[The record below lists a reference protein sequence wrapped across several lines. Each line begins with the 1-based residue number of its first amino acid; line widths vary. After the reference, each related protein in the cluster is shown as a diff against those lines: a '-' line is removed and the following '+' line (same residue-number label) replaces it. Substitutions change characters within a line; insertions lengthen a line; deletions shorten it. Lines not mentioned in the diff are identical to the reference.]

1 VNDLELVRELRGDPP
16 DAEPAVL
23 LSARFALQREMRGDT
38 RRPGAGR
45 WRLATAGGLAALLAI
60 AVVVAQNGPPAPDGT
75 VNDAA
80 GILDRAALAAA
91 HEPILPARPD
101 QYVFVESIEG
111 YHGETYD
118 CDGKADQSHCTA
130 IPGPVKRT
138 LRQVWSSVDGTH
150 DGLLRDRPAKSTG
163 AWNETPIPFCPNA
176 ATVTNAVP
184 GASGVP
190 VTNAAPA
197 TNGARGANGVP
208 GTSQPGTSQPGTS
221 QPGTSQPGTSQPG
234 TNQPATNQPATNQ
247 PANNQPANNQPANN
261 QPANNQ
267 PANNQPPA
275 DNCTPRPAYLI
286 NLPTNAPAM
295 TAYLR
300 TKANETTNGDLF
312 TAAGDLIREA
322 YLPPASLSAL
332 FQALG
337 DVPDLAVAQDA
348 EDAAGRHGVSVGRD
362 AHGLR
367 NELIFDRTTFAYL
380 GSRTIARQDA
390 GKVTIDG
397 QSAQLRVAIVDRLR
411 QLP

>member
-1 VNDLELVRELRGDPP
+1 MNDLELVRELRGDPP

-38 RRPGAGR
+38 GRPGAGR

-60 AVVVAQNGPPAPDGT
+60 AVIVAQNGPPAPNGT
-75 VNDAA
+75 VADAA
-80 GILDRAALAAA
+80 GILDRAALTAA

-101 QYVFVESIEG
+101 QYVFIESIEG

-130 IPGPVKRT
+130 IPGPVTRT
-138 LRQVWSSVDGTH
+138 LRQMWSSVDGTH
-150 DGLLRDRPAKSTG
+150 DGLLRDRPAKNTG

-176 ATVTNAVP
+176 APVTNAVPGASGVPVTNAAPATNAVP

-208 GTSQPGTSQPGTS
+208 GTN
-221 QPGTSQPGTSQPG
+221 QPG
-234 TNQPATNQPATNQ
+234 TNGSPT
-247 PANNQPANNQPANN
+247 
-261 QPANNQ
+261 NQ

-286 NLPTNAPAM
+286 NLPTSAPAM
-295 TAYLR
+295 TDYLR
-300 TKANETTNGDLF
+300 ARANETTNGDLF

-322 YLPPASLSAL
+322 YLPPAALSAL

-337 DVPDLAVAQDA
+337 DVPDLTVAQDA
-348 EDAAGRHGVSVGRD
+348 VDAAGRHGASVGRD
-362 AHGLR
+362 AHGFR

-380 GSRTIARQDA
+380 GSRTIAGQDI
-390 GKVTIDG
+390 GKITIDG

>member
-1 VNDLELVRELRGDPP
+1 MNDLELVRELRGDPP

-45 WRLATAGGLAALLAI
+45 WRLARAGGLAALLAI

-208 GTSQPGTSQPGTS
+208 GTSQPGTN

-234 TNQPATNQPATNQ
+234 TNQPATNQPAT
-247 PANNQPANNQPANN
+247 
-261 QPANNQ
+261 NQ

-362 AHGLR
+362 AHGFR

>member
-1 VNDLELVRELRGDPP
+1 MNDLELVRELRGDPP

-45 WRLATAGGLAALLAI
+45 WRLARAGGLAALLAI

-197 TNGARGANGVP
+197 TNAVPGANGVPVTNAAPATNGAQGANGVP
-208 GTSQPGTSQPGTS
+208 GTNQPGTNGSPTN
-221 QPGTSQPGTSQPG
+221 QPG
-234 TNQPATNQPATNQ
+234 TNQPATNQPPTNQ
-247 PANNQPANNQPANN
+247 PPT
-261 QPANNQ
+261 NQ

-286 NLPTNAPAM
+286 NLPTSAPAM

-300 TKANETTNGDLF
+300 ARANETTNGDLF

-322 YLPPASLSAL
+322 YLPPAALSAL

-337 DVPDLAVAQDA
+337 DVPDLTVAQDA

-362 AHGLR
+362 AHGFR

-380 GSRTIARQDA
+380 GSRTIALEDI
-390 GKVTIDG
+390 GKVKRGTVDG